1 MQMIPMKLEQGSVSR
16 SIELQGVVSQRNQHI
31 ENAGVVFASSSKLSL
46 ATSSPSQLLLHKKG
60 LICGVVRQKNKEA
73 PSARL
78 IEPFEP

>member
-16 SIELQGVVSQRNQHI
+16 SIELQGVVSQPNQHI
-31 ENAGVVFASSSKLSL
+31 ENAGVVFASKLSL